1 MIADRRLTQ
10 DDRGVIVAR
19 NEYVVLIKQLKAGVS
34 PPLLPG
40 EASAVAAW
48 EWVPDA
54 VEQRGGTVLSQS
66 VTSGLYEWVL
76 TIELDPAELPSLT
89 AFLTERT
96 VAAPVVLPVVRRPF
110 IRPRKGGG

>member
-1 MIADRRLTQ
+1 MIGDRRLTH
-10 DDRGVIVAR
+10 DDRGGIVAR
-19 NEYVVLIKQLKAGVS
+19 NEYVVLIKQLKAGVP

-54 VEQRGGTVLSQS
+54 VEQHGGTVLSQS
-66 VTSGLYEWVL
+66 VTSGPYEWVL
-76 TIELDPAELPSLT
+76 TIELAPAELASLT
-89 AFLTERT
+89 AFLAEET
-96 VAAPVVLPVVRRPF
+96 VAAPVVMSVVRRPF